1 LRLIKGLRQTAAQA
15 LVAARGEGRFGSIA
29 DFSRRTRLG
38 RAILARLAAAD
49 AFGSL
54 GLSRRAALWYAL
66 DAVDEELPLFAG
78 LVDEDGALPPL
89 SEMPMEQEVTED
101 YESTGLSLKSHPI
114 SFVRPMLDKLGVST
128 AAALNAPLPDGRG
141 SDGRGSDGRTGGR
154 VKKVRNDLKV
164 AGLVLVRQRPSTAKG
179 TIFMTL
185 EDETGTANL
194 IVWPRVWERYRR
206 VAARAVALIAH
217 GQVERSGS
225 VVHFCASRLDDVSEC
240 LRSLASQSRDFR

>member
-15 LVAARGEGRFGSIA
+15 LVAARTEGRFGSIA

-38 RAILARLAAAD
+38 RALLARLAAAD

-101 YESTGLSLKSHPI
+101 YERVGLSLKSHPI
-114 SFVRPMLDKLGVST
+114 SFVRPMLDKLGVLT
-128 AAALNAPLPDGRG
+128 AAALNAPP
-141 SDGRGSDGRTGGR
+141 SDGRAGSKAKR
-154 VKKVRNDLKV
+154 VRNDLKV

-225 VVHFCASRLDDVSEC
+225 VVHFCANRLEDVSEC
-240 LRSLASQSRDFR
+240 LRSLTSQSRDFR